1 MNAGLKL
8 EEMGVDKPPNE
19 SRAKLSD
26 LQPAELGG
34 DRQQLN
40 IVAGQPC
47 GGRLLLLGE
56 IPVLSGDGWAA
67 LGAHIRMGSRSLLD
81 VIVSQAHR
89 AQRAPGRVS
98 NTRPRMT
105 CPRNLVGGRGDRFPN
120 SISANGSRPPG
131 PKEPA
136 A

>member
-1 MNAGLKL
+1 MNAWLKL

-67 LGAHIRMGSRSLLD
+67 LGAHIRMGSRLCGEMVTANLPWVCVGKS
-81 VIVSQAHR
+81 SRPGAH
-89 AQRAPGRVS
+89 
-98 NTRPRMT
+98 NTRYQG
-105 CPRNLVGGRGDRFPN
+105 V
-120 SISANGSRPPG
+120 
-131 PKEPA
+131 
-136 A
+136 